1 MLLPVFLTQQI
12 SKANSYEFAS
22 AWKLIKSC
30 RVLLL
35 ETNIP
40 DSFLDLQ
47 AASLFVQA
55 KIPGA
60 VMNILAIDTSSTS
73 GSIALARDQKII
85 FMSYLDVSRT
95 HSERLLSQI
104 DFGLKHCELPINI
117 LDMICIGNG
126 PGSFTGIR
134 IGLATA
140 KGLCLSNQIPL
151 HPFNTLELLA
161 HNLWGTQ
168 RAILCLLDARMGEIY
183 GALYDSDHKM
193 IIPPCSSSPL
203 EFLQRIDRPVIVVG
217 DGLARYRNLLQ
228 NSGLDFREAL
238 PHQHL
243 NLAATMIS
251 MVIHY
256 KINPSYDPVLLA
268 ELEPF
273 YLRPSQAEVI
283 KMRKLKENK

>member
-1 MLLPVFLTQQI
+1 
-12 SKANSYEFAS
+12 
-22 AWKLIKSC
+22 
-30 RVLLL
+30 
-35 ETNIP
+35 
-40 DSFLDLQ
+40 
-47 AASLFVQA
+47 
-55 KIPGA
+55 
-60 VMNILAIDTSSTS
+60 MNILAIDTSSTS
-73 GSIALARDQKII
+73 GSIALNRDQKIV

-104 DFGLKHCELPINI
+104 DFGLKHCEISVNA
-117 LDMICIGNG
+117 LDLICIGNG
-126 PGSFTGIR
+126 PGSFTGVR

-168 RAILCLLDARMGEIY
+168 RAILCLIDARMGEIY
-183 GALYDSDHKM
+183 GALYDSDHKI
-193 IIPPCSSSPL
+193 IIPPCNSAPA
-203 EFLQRIDRPVIVVG
+203 EFLQKIDRPVMVVG
-217 DGLARYRNLLQ
+217 DGVIKYRKLLQ
-228 NSGLDFREAL
+228 NSGLDFWEAL

-251 MVIHY
+251 MVSHY
-256 KINPSYDPVLLA
+256 QLKPSYDPFLLA

-283 KMRKLKENK
+283 KKKKLEENI